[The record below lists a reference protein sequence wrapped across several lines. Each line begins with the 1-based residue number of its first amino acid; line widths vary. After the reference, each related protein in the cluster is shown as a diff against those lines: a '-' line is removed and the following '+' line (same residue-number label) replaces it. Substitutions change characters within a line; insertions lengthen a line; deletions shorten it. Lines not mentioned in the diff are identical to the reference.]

1 MRIRGPESPSWP
13 TTSPPFR
20 CVSRVGARIA
30 RWCMSVTIASQSCF
44 SGPTKS
50 LDKTITEWGSSTD
63 VDPLGLDLLSVRDT
77 LKLPTLYC
85 PQDLQASSSHD
96 NSPPLA
102 ATLGLRPGQAAIGDC
117 IAQSSVLR

>member
-1 MRIRGPESPSWP
+1 
-13 TTSPPFR
+13 
-20 CVSRVGARIA
+20 
-30 RWCMSVTIASQSCF
+30 MSVTIASQSCF

-85 PQDLQASSSHD
+85 PMTYKPPQAMTTHRPSQQLLVCDPAKRLSATASLSHLYFDDLD
-96 NSPPLA
+96 K
-102 ATLGLRPGQAAIGDC
+102 
-117 IAQSSVLR
+117 SVYVESVDPVGMP